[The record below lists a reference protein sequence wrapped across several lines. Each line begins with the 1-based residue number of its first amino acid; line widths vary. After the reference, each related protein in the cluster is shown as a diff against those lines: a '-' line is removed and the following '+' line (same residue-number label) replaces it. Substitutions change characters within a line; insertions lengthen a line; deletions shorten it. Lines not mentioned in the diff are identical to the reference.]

1 MIRILI
7 KPLMPYLE
15 RILLCCIVG
24 AIGVHLQGCGGPPLK
39 PWHTER
45 LTAEF
50 TTKKKSE
57 IQTFDDYRQLEDTLF
72 AQLEEKIYNQTGT
85 GPGYELVRYSSGSSA
100 DPQHR
105 RPNWNRSFE
114 LPTDE
119 PAGGVLL
126 LHGMSDSPY
135 SLRALGEVLNKSQ
148 YWVIGPRLP
157 GHGTA
162 PSGLKSITWEDM
174 AAVVGLGVRHLAAK
188 VGNKPIHIIGYST
201 GAPLALNFAL
211 DALEGKVSPLPASLV
226 LISPAIGVH
235 PMAGLAGFKNGLAR
249 IPGLGRLAWLSI
261 LPEFDPYKYNSFA
274 TNAGSQVHRITRS
287 VAGRIVDR
295 SRVGSLEKFPPTLVF
310 KSTVDATVS
319 THAVVDRLLNLLGP
333 SGHELILFDIN
344 RVAAAAPMLI
354 SDPGSLTSQLLADDT
369 LPFTLTVITN
379 ENPKSIQVTAH
390 SKDPFAADVSETA
403 PLGLAW
409 PPGVISLSHV
419 ALPFPPDDPLYGQ
432 QPPDNSDAI
441 FLGQMAIKGERGLL
455 KISYDWLLRL
465 RNNPFFDFL
474 ERRTQEWLNRN
485 GERVS
490 PPGNHE

>member
-1 MIRILI
+1 MILILI

-15 RILLCCIVG
+15 RVLICCIVG

-50 TTKKKSE
+50 TTKKMAE

-72 AQLEEKIYNQTGT
+72 AQLEEKVYNQTGT
-85 GPGYELVRYSSGSSA
+85 GPGYELVRYSSGSLA

-105 RPNWNRSFE
+105 LPNWNRSFE

-135 SLRALGEVLNKSQ
+135 SLRALGEVLNKRQ

-162 PSGLKSITWEDM
+162 PSGLKRITWEDM
-174 AAVVGLGVRHLAAK
+174 AAVVGLGIRHLAAK

-274 TNAGSQVHRITRS
+274 TNAGSQVHRVTRS
-287 VAGRIVDR
+287 VASRIANQA
-295 SRVGSLEKFPPTLVF
+295 RVEY
-310 KSTVDATVS
+310 AREVS
-319 THAVVDRLLNLLGP
+319 T
-333 SGHELILFDIN
+333 
-344 RVAAAAPMLI
+344 
-354 SDPGSLTSQLLADDT
+354 DPG
-369 LPFTLTVITN
+369 V
-379 ENPKSIQVTAH
+379 
-390 SKDPFAADVSETA
+390 
-403 PLGLAW
+403 
-409 PPGVISLSHV
+409 
-419 ALPFPPDDPLYGQ
+419 
-432 QPPDNSDAI
+432 
-441 FLGQMAIKGERGLL
+441 
-455 KISYDWLLRL
+455 
-465 RNNPFFDFL
+465 
-474 ERRTQEWLNRN
+474 
-485 GERVS
+485 
-490 PPGNHE
+490 